1 MKRTILM
8 SLFLCL
14 CLCVGLGA
22 DVHAQEAPPADQL
35 MQDGSQAYQH
45 GDFEQ
50 AVERWTSAVAAYD
63 RSAARPEQIDAL
75 IRLSEAYQSL
85 GRYRTAAIR
94 LDQAKALAG
103 DRDDPLLSIRI
114 LWRRGSLY
122 QAAGQHAEAERSLQ
136 ESLRLAKTL
145 TQAALTAAILNDLG
159 NLAASQGKFSDALA
173 DYRESFQTAQ
183 AASVKLLAAT
193 SLVNAARVSLP
204 SKQYRESK
212 QRLDQA
218 TGILRELEPSHEQIS
233 AFITVGLTYAKLRA
247 FLVEL
252 NQDLTLASFQAL
264 HDAANAADQLDDR
277 RASSF
282 AWGYLGK
289 LYEDERRYAEALN
302 VTQQA
307 ILMGQQAAAPEALY
321 RWQWQAGRLL
331 KGLGRPKEAIDAY
344 RQAIVAVQSIRQEVS
359 AAVAEDQPDASFR
372 ETVGAVYF
380 ELADLLLR
388 GSERDA
394 DPQHQEAVLR
404 EARDTV
410 ELFKVAELQDYFQ
423 DDCVQAARSH
433 ATGLEQVSKAA
444 AVIYPIM
451 LQDRLEILVSLP
463 SGMVRKTVP
472 VGAEA
477 LTEEIRTFRDFL
489 EKRSTREY
497 LSHAKKLYGWLIQPI
512 EPLWADAGIDTLV
525 IVPDGALRT
534 IPLAALHDGTQF
546 LIKKYAVATTPGVTL
561 TDPRPLDRKGIKLLS
576 VGITEAVQDF
586 PALPHVTREVETIQ
600 RLYGGTILLNKQF
613 MMSRMEEE
621 LKTHPYSVMH
631 IASHGQFQT
640 EGKDTFLLAYDGK
653 LTMDRLAEYVGM
665 LRFREEPL
673 ALITLS
679 ACETAAG
686 DDRAAL
692 GLAGVAIKAG
702 ARSALASLWF
712 LDDQAS
718 SQLVTEFYQQ
728 LHDDS
733 VASTAMALQR
743 AQIKFLEHPEYNHPA
758 YWAAFLLLNN
768 WL

>member
-1 MKRTILM
+1 MTRTVIG

-14 CLCVGLGA
+14 SVGLGA
-22 DVHAQEAPPADQL
+22 DIHAQEVAPPVDQL

-50 AVERWTSAVAAYD
+50 AVERWTSAAAAYE

-85 GRYRTAAIR
+85 GRYQTAAIR
-94 LDQAKALAG
+94 LDQAKALAA
-103 DRDDPLLSIRI
+103 DRDDSLLSIRI
-114 LWRRGSLY
+114 LWRTGNLY
-122 QAAGQHAEAERSLQ
+122 QAGSQYAQAEQSLQ
-136 ESLRLAKTL
+136 EALRRTKTL
-145 TQAALTAAILNDLG
+145 SQPALTAAILNDLG
-159 NLAASQGKFSDALA
+159 NLAASQGKFAAALA
-173 DYRESFQTAQ
+173 FYTESFETAQ
-183 AASVKLLAAT
+183 AVPAKLLATT
-193 SLVNAARVSLP
+193 SQVNAARVLLS

-212 QRLDQA
+212 TRLDQA
-218 TGILRELEPSHEQIS
+218 AGILRGLEPSHEQAS

-252 NQDLTLASFQAL
+252 NTDLTLAAFQAL
-264 HDAANAADQLDDR
+264 HDAAKAADQLGDR

-282 AWGYLGK
+282 AWGHMGK
-289 LYEDERRYAEALN
+289 LYEDEHRYTEALG
-302 VTQQA
+302 VTRHA
-307 ILMGQQAAAPEALY
+307 ILMSRQAAAPEALY

-331 KGLGRPKEAIDAY
+331 KALGQPKEAIDAY
-344 RQAIVAVQSIRQEVS
+344 RQAIIAVQSIRPEVS
-359 AAVAEDQPDASFR
+359 AMTAEEQAGASFR

-388 GSERDA
+388 GADRDA
-394 DPQHQEAVLR
+394 DPQKREAVFR

-410 ELFKVAELQDYFQ
+410 ELFKVAELQDYFH
-423 DDCVQAARSH
+423 DECVQAARAQ
-433 ATGLEQVSKAA
+433 ATGLELVSKTA

-472 VGAEA
+472 IGAEA
-477 LTEEIRTFRDFL
+477 LTEEIRAFRTFL
-489 EKRSTREY
+489 EKRSTRQY
-497 LSHAKKLYGWLIQPI
+497 LSHAKTLYGWLIQPI
-512 EPLWADAGIDTLV
+512 EPLWADVGINTLV

-561 TDPRPLDRKGIKLLS
+561 TDPRPLDRKGIKLFS
-576 VGITEAVQDF
+576 VGITDAVQDF
-586 PALPHVTREVETIQ
+586 PALPHVARELETIHG
-600 RLYGGTILLNKQF
+600 LFGGTSLLNKQF
-613 MMSRMEEE
+613 MMSRVEEE
-621 LKTHPYSVMH
+621 LKANPYSIMH
-631 IASHGQFQT
+631 IASHGQFQSDSN
-640 EGKDTFLLAYDGK
+640 ETFLLAYDGK
-653 LTMDRLAEYVGM
+653 MTMDRLEEFVGM

-733 VASTAMALQR
+733 VASTAVALQR

>member
-1 MKRTILM
+1 MKYIILV
-8 SLFLCL
+8 SLS
-14 CLCVGLGA
+14 LCVCVGFGA
-22 DVHAQEAPPADQL
+22 DIHAQETTPVDQL
-35 MQDGSQAYQH
+35 MQDGSQAYQR

-50 AVERWTSAVAAYD
+50 AAERWASAEAAYE

-75 IRLSEAYQSL
+75 IHLSEAYQSL
-85 GRYRTAAIR
+85 GRYRLAAIR
-94 LDQAKALAG
+94 LDQAKALVAG
-103 DRDDPLLSIRI
+103 TDDSLLSIRI
-114 LWRRGSLY
+114 LWRTGSLY
-122 QAAGQHAEAERSLQ
+122 QAVGQHAEAERSLQ
-136 ESLRLAKTL
+136 ESLRRAKTL
-145 TQAALTAAILNDLG
+145 PQAALTAAILNDLG
-159 NLAASQGKFSDALA
+159 NLAASQGKFADALA
-173 DYRESFQTAQ
+173 AYTECFQTAQ

-193 SLVNAARVSLP
+193 SQVNAARVLLP
-204 SKQYRESK
+204 LKQYRESK
-212 QRLDQA
+212 TRLDQA
-218 TGILRELEPSHEQIS
+218 ADILRGLEPSHEQIS

-252 NQDLTLASFQAL
+252 NADLTLAAFQAL
-264 HDAANAADQLDDR
+264 HDAARGADQLGDR

-282 AWGYLGK
+282 AWGYMGK
-289 LYEDERRYAEALN
+289 LYEDERRYAEALG

-307 ILMGQQAAAPEALY
+307 ILMGRQAAAPEALY
-321 RWQWQAGRLL
+321 RWHWQAGRVL
-331 KGLGRPKEAIDAY
+331 KALGRPKEAIDAY
-344 RQAIVAVQSIRQEVS
+344 RQAIVAVQSIRPEVS
-359 AAVAEDQPDASFR
+359 AAVAEDQPEASFR

-433 ATGLEQVSKAA
+433 ATGLELVSKTA

-472 VGAEA
+472 VGAEE
-477 LTEEIRTFRDFL
+477 LTDEIRAFRNFL

-497 LSHAKKLYGWLIQPI
+497 LSPAKKLYGWLIRPI

-525 IVPDGALRT
+525 FVPDGALRT

-561 TDPRPLDRKGIKLLS
+561 TDSRPLDRKGIKLLS

-586 PALPHVTREVETIQ
+586 PALPHVSREIETIH
-600 RLYGGTILLNKQF
+600 RLYGGTSLLNDQF
-613 MMSRMEEE
+613 MMSRVAEE
-621 LKTHPYSVMH
+621 LKAHPYSIMH
-631 IASHGQFQT
+631 IASHGQFQS
-640 EGKDTFLLAYDGK
+640 ESKDTFLLAYDGK
-653 LTMDRLAEYVGM
+653 MTMDRLEEYVGM

-712 LDDQAS
+712 LDDEAS
-718 SQLVTEFYQQ
+718 SLLVTEFYQQ

-733 VASTAMALQR
+733 VASKAMALQR
-743 AQIKFLEHPEYNHPA
+743 AQIRFLENPEYNHPA

>member
-1 MKRTILM
+1 ML
-8 SLFLCL
+8 
-14 CLCVGLGA
+14 
-22 DVHAQEAPPADQL
+22 PAC
-35 MQDGSQAYQH
+35 
-45 GDFEQ
+45 
-50 AVERWTSAVAAYD
+50 RC
-63 RSAARPEQIDAL
+63 
-75 IRLSEAYQSL
+75 
-85 GRYRTAAIR
+85 
-94 LDQAKALAG
+94 
-103 DRDDPLLSIRI
+103 PL
-114 LWRRGSLY
+114 
-122 QAAGQHAEAERSLQ
+122 
-136 ESLRLAKTL
+136 
-145 TQAALTAAILNDLG
+145 
-159 NLAASQGKFSDALA
+159 
-173 DYRESFQTAQ
+173 
-183 AASVKLLAAT
+183 
-193 SLVNAARVSLP
+193 
-204 SKQYRESK
+204 KQYRDSK

-218 TGILRELEPSHEQIS
+218 SDILRGLEPSHEQIS
-233 AFITVGLTYAKLRA
+233 AFITVGLTYAKLRPV
-247 FLVEL
+247 LVDL
-252 NQDLTLASFQAL
+252 NKELTLASFQAL
-264 HDAANAADQLDDR
+264 HDAARVADQLGDR

-289 LYEDERRYAEALN
+289 LYEDERRYAEALD

-307 ILMGQQAAAPEALY
+307 ILMGQQASAPEALY
-321 RWQWQAGRLL
+321 RWHWQSGRVL
-331 KGLGRPKEAIDAY
+331 KALGRPKEAIDAY
-344 RQAIVAVQSIRQEVS
+344 RQAIVEVQTVRPEVS

-394 DPQHQEAVLR
+394 DPQHREAVLR

-433 ATGLEQVSKAA
+433 ATGLEQVSKTA

-463 SGMVRKTVP
+463 SGMLRKTVP

-477 LTEEIRTFRDFL
+477 LTEEIRAFRNFL

-497 LSHAKKLYGWLIQPI
+497 LSHAKKLYGWLIEPI
-512 EPLWADAGIDTLV
+512 EPMWADAGIDTLV
-525 IVPDGALRT
+525 FVPDGALRT

-586 PALPHVTREVETIQ
+586 PALPHVSRELETIHK
-600 RLYGGTILLNKQF
+600 LYGGTSLLNKQF
-613 MMSRMEEE
+613 MMSRVEEE
-621 LKTHPYSVMH
+621 LKAHPYSVMH
-631 IASHGQFQT
+631 IASHGQFQSDSN
-640 EGKDTFLLAYDGK
+640 ETFLLAYDGK
-653 LTMDRLAEYVGM
+653 MTMDRLEEYVGM

-733 VASTAMALQR
+733 VSSTAIALQR
-743 AQIKFLEHPEYNHPA
+743 AQIKFLDNPEYSHPA

>member
-1 MKRTILM
+1 MAVIGRRRFGLIKPRPSQRT
-8 SLFLCL
+8 
-14 CLCVGLGA
+14 
-22 DVHAQEAPPADQL
+22 
-35 MQDGSQAYQH
+35 
-45 GDFEQ
+45 
-50 AVERWTSAVAAYD
+50 
-63 RSAARPEQIDAL
+63 
-75 IRLSEAYQSL
+75 
-85 GRYRTAAIR
+85 
-94 LDQAKALAG
+94 
-103 DRDDPLLSIRI
+103 RDDSLLSIRI
-114 LWRRGSLY
+114 LWRTGSLY
-122 QAAGQHAEAERSLQ
+122 QAAGQHAEAEQSLQ
-136 ESLRLAKTL
+136 EALQRAKAL
-145 TQAALTAAILNDLG
+145 PQASLTAAILNDLG
-159 NLAASQGKFSDALA
+159 NLAASQGKFADALA
-173 DYRESFQTAQ
+173 SYTESFQTAQ
-183 AASVKLLAAT
+183 AVPMKLLAAT
-193 SLVNAARVSLP
+193 SQVNAARVSLP
-204 SKQYRESK
+204 LKQYREGK
-212 QRLDQA
+212 TRLDQA
-218 TGILRELEPSHEQIS
+218 ADILRGLEPSHEQIS
-233 AFITVGLTYAKLRA
+233 AFITVGLTYAKLRT

-252 NQDLTLASFQAL
+252 HKDLTLAAFQAL
-264 HDAANAADQLDDR
+264 HDAARVADQLGDR

-289 LYEDERRYAEALN
+289 LYEDERRYAEALG
-302 VTQQA
+302 VTQHA

-331 KGLGRPKEAIDAY
+331 KGLGRPEEAIVAY
-344 RQAIVAVQSIRQEVS
+344 RQAIVAVQSIRPEVS

-388 GSERDA
+388 GSERDV
-394 DPQHQEAVLR
+394 DPQHREAILR

-423 DDCVQAARSH
+423 DDCVQAARSQ
-433 ATGLEQVSKAA
+433 ATGLELVSKTA

-477 LTEEIRTFRDFL
+477 LTEEIRAFRNFL

-586 PALPHVTREVETIQ
+586 PALPHVSRELETIH
-600 RLYGGTILLNKQF
+600 RLYGGTSLLNKQF
-613 MMSRMEEE
+613 MMSRVEEE
-621 LKTHPYSVMH
+621 LKAHPYSIMH
-631 IASHGQFQT
+631 IASHGQFQS
-640 EGKDTFLLAYDGK
+640 ESKETFLLAYDGK
-653 LTMDRLAEYVGM
+653 MTMDRLEEYVGM

>member
-1 MKRTILM
+1 MTRTILV
-8 SLFLCL
+8 SLSL
-14 CLCVGLGA
+14 CLCVGFGA
-22 DVHAQEAPPADQL
+22 DIHAQEAPPVDQL
-35 MQDGSQAYQH
+35 MMDGSQAYQH

-50 AVERWTSAVAAYD
+50 AVERWTQAEAAYEK
-63 RSAARPEQIDAL
+63 SAARPEQIDAL

-85 GRYRTAAIR
+85 GRYRTAAVR
-94 LDQAKALAG
+94 LDQAKALVV
-103 DRDDPLLSIRI
+103 DSDDSLLTIRI

-136 ESLRLAKTL
+136 ESLQRAKAL
-145 TQAALTAAILNDLG
+145 PQASLTAAILNDLG
-159 NLAASQGKFSDALA
+159 NLAVSQGKFAEALA
-173 DYRESFQTAQ
+173 AYRESFQTAQ
-183 AASVKLLAAT
+183 AVPVKLLAAT
-193 SLVNAARVSLP
+193 SQVNAARVLLP
-204 SKQYRESK
+204 LKQYRESK
-212 QRLDQA
+212 ERLDQA
-218 TGILRELEPSHEQIS
+218 ADILRGLEPSHEQIS

-252 NQDLTLASFQAL
+252 NKDLTLAAFQAL
-264 HDAANAADQLDDR
+264 HDAARAADQLGDR
-277 RASSF
+277 RGSSF

-289 LYEDERRYAEALN
+289 LYEDERRYAEALD
-302 VTQQA
+302 VTQHA

-321 RWQWQAGRLL
+321 RWHWQAGRLL

-344 RQAIVAVQSIRQEVS
+344 RQAIVAVQSIRPEVS
-359 AAVAEDQPDASFR
+359 AALAEDQPDASFR

-388 GSERDA
+388 GSDRDA
-394 DPQHQEAVLR
+394 DPQHREAVLR

-433 ATGLEQVSKAA
+433 AKGLELVSKTA

-477 LTEEIRTFRDFL
+477 LTEEIRAFRNLL

-586 PALPHVTREVETIQ
+586 PALPHVSREVETIHQ
-600 RLYGGTILLNKQF
+600 LFGGTVLLNKQF

-621 LKTHPYSVMH
+621 LKAHPYSVMH
-631 IASHGQFQT
+631 IASHGQFQS

-653 LTMDRLAEYVGM
+653 LTMDRLEEYVGM

>member
-1 MKRTILM
+1 MLV
-8 SLFLCL
+8 SLSLCL
-14 CLCVGLGA
+14 LVGFGA
-22 DVHAQEAPPADQL
+22 GVEAKEAPSVDQL
-35 MQDGSQAYQH
+35 MKDGSQAYQH

-50 AVERWTSAVAAYD
+50 AVERWTEAAAVYEK
-63 RSAARPEQIDAL
+63 SAARPEQIDAL

-85 GRYRTAAIR
+85 GRYQTAAIR
-94 LDQAKALAG
+94 LDQAKTLAAG
-103 DRDDPLLSIRI
+103 TDNSLLSIRI
-114 LWRRGSLY
+114 LWRTGNLY
-122 QAAGQHAEAERSLQ
+122 QAGGQYAEAEQSLR
-136 ESLRLAKTL
+136 ESLRLARTL
-145 TQAALTAAILNDLG
+145 PQAALTAAILNDLG
-159 NLAASQGKFSDALA
+159 NLAASQGKFDDALA
-173 DYRESFQTAQ
+173 AYSECFQMAQ
-183 AASVKLLAAT
+183 AVPVKLLAAT
-193 SLVNAARVSLP
+193 SQVNAARLLLST
-204 SKQYRESK
+204 KQYRDSK

-218 TGILRELEPSHEQIS
+218 AGILRGLDPSHEQIS

-247 FLVEL
+247 FLVNL
-252 NQDLTLASFQAL
+252 NRDLTLAAFQAL
-264 HDAANAADQLDDR
+264 HDAARIADRLGDLR
-277 RASSF
+277 GSSF
-282 AWGYLGK
+282 AWGHLGK
-289 LYEDERRYAEALN
+289 LYENERRYTEALG

-307 ILMGQQAAAPEALY
+307 ILMGQQASAPEALY
-321 RWQWQAGRLL
+321 RWHWQAGRLL
-331 KGLGRPKEAIDAY
+331 KGLGRSKEAIDSY
-344 RQAIVAVQSIRQEVS
+344 RRAIVAVQSIRPEVS
-359 AAVAEDQPDASFR
+359 AMTAEEQAGASFR
-372 ETVGAVYF
+372 EAVGAVYF
-380 ELADLLLR
+380 ELADLLLQ
-388 GSERDA
+388 GTDRDA
-394 DPQHQEAVLR
+394 DPQHREAILR

-423 DDCVQAARSH
+423 DDCVQAAKSQAR
-433 ATGLEQVSKAA
+433 GLEQVSKTA

-472 VGAEA
+472 VGAET
-477 LTEEIRTFRDFL
+477 LTEEIRAFRTFL
-489 EKRSTREY
+489 EKRSTRQY
-497 LSHAKKLYGWLIQPI
+497 LAHAKTLYGWLIQPI
-512 EPLWADAGIDTLV
+512 EPLWAGAGIDTLV

-534 IPLAALHDGTQF
+534 IPLAALHDGKEF

-561 TDPRPLDRKGIKLLS
+561 TDPRPLDRKSIKLLS

-586 PALPHVTREVETIQ
+586 PALPHVSRELETIHQ
-600 RLYGGTILLNKQF
+600 LYGGTSLLNKQF
-613 MMSRMEEE
+613 MMSRVQEE
-621 LKTHPYSVMH
+621 LKAHPYSVMH
-631 IASHGQFQT
+631 IASHGQFQSDSN
-640 EGKDTFLLAYDGK
+640 ETFLLAYDGK
-653 LTMDRLAEYVGM
+653 MTMDRLEEYVGM

-718 SQLVTEFYQQ
+718 SQLVTEFYRQ

-743 AQIKFLEHPEYNHPA
+743 AQIKFLDNPEYSHPA

>member
-1 MKRTILM
+1 MTRTILVM
-8 SLFLCL
+8 LSLCL
-14 CLCVGLGA
+14 LVGFGA
-22 DVHAQEAPPADQL
+22 GVEAKAAPSVDQL
-35 MQDGSQAYQH
+35 MKDGSQAYQH

-50 AVERWTSAVAAYD
+50 AVERWTSAAAAYEQ
-63 RSAARPEQIDAL
+63 SAARPEQIDAL

-85 GRYRTAAIR
+85 GRYQTAAIR
-94 LDQAKALAG
+94 LDQAKALAAG
-103 DRDDPLLSIRI
+103 IENSLLSIRI
-114 LWRRGSLY
+114 LWRTGNLY
-122 QAAGQHAEAERSLQ
+122 QAGGQYAEAEQSLR
-136 ESLRLAKTL
+136 ESLRLARTL
-145 TQAALTAAILNDLG
+145 PQAALTAAILNDLG
-159 NLAASQGKFSDALA
+159 NLAASQGKFDDALA
-173 DYRESFQTAQ
+173 AYTESFQTAQ
-183 AASVKLLAAT
+183 AVPVKLLAAA
-193 SLVNAARVSLP
+193 SQVNAARVLLSA
-204 SKQYRESK
+204 KQYRDSK

-218 TGILRELEPSHEQIS
+218 AGILRGLEPSHEQIS

-252 NQDLTLASFQAL
+252 NRDLTLAAFQAL
-264 HDAANAADQLDDR
+264 HDAARTADRLGDLR
-277 RASSF
+277 GSSF
-282 AWGYLGK
+282 AWGHLGK
-289 LYEDERRYAEALN
+289 LYENERRYTEALG

-307 ILMGQQAAAPEALY
+307 ILMGQQASAPEALY
-321 RWQWQAGRLL
+321 RWHWQAGRLL
-331 KGLGRPKEAIDAY
+331 KGLGRSKEAIDSY
-344 RQAIVAVQSIRQEVS
+344 RRAIVAVQSIRPEVS
-359 AAVAEDQPDASFR
+359 AMTAEEQAGASFR
-372 ETVGAVYF
+372 EAVGAVYF
-380 ELADLLLR
+380 ELADLLLQ
-388 GSERDA
+388 GTDRDA
-394 DPQHQEAVLR
+394 DPQHREAILR

-423 DDCVQAARSH
+423 DDCVQAAKSQAR
-433 ATGLEQVSKAA
+433 GLEQVSKTA

-472 VGAEA
+472 VGAET
-477 LTEEIRTFRDFL
+477 LTEEIRAFRTFL
-489 EKRSTREY
+489 EKRSTRQY
-497 LSHAKKLYGWLIQPI
+497 LAHAKTLYGWLIQPI
-512 EPLWADAGIDTLV
+512 EPLWAGVGIDTLV

-534 IPLAALHDGTQF
+534 IPLAALHDGKEF

-561 TDPRPLDRKGIKLLS
+561 TDPRPLDRKSIKLLS

-586 PALPHVTREVETIQ
+586 PALPHVSRELETIHQ
-600 RLYGGTILLNKQF
+600 LYGGTSLLNKQF
-613 MMSRMEEE
+613 MMSRVQEE
-621 LKTHPYSVMH
+621 LKAHPYSVMH
-631 IASHGQFQT
+631 IASHGQFQSDSN
-640 EGKDTFLLAYDGK
+640 ETFLLAYDGK
-653 LTMDRLAEYVGM
+653 MTMDRLEEYVGM

-718 SQLVTEFYQQ
+718 SQLVTEFYRQ

-733 VASTAMALQR
+733 VASTAIALQR
-743 AQIKFLEHPEYNHPA
+743 AQIKFLESSDYNHPA

>member
-1 MKRTILM
+1 
-8 SLFLCL
+8 
-14 CLCVGLGA
+14 VGFGA
-22 DVHAQEAPPADQL
+22 DIHAQETPPVDLL
-35 MQDGSQAYQH
+35 MMDGSQAYQH

-50 AVERWTSAVAAYD
+50 AVERWTSAEAAYEK
-63 RSAARPEQIDAL
+63 SAARPEQIDAL

-85 GRYRTAAIR
+85 GRYRTAAVR
-94 LDQAKALAG
+94 LDQAKVLAA
-103 DRDDPLLSIRI
+103 DRDDALLTIRI
-114 LWRRGSLY
+114 LWRTGSLY
-122 QAAGQHAEAERSLQ
+122 QAGGQHAEAERSLQ

-145 TQAALTAAILNDLG
+145 PQDALTAAILNDLG
-159 NLAASQGKFSDALA
+159 NLAASQGKYADALA
-173 DYRESFQTAQ
+173 AYTESFQTAQ
-183 AASVKLLAAT
+183 AASMKLLAAT
-193 SLVNAARVSLP
+193 SQVNAARVSVPL
-204 SKQYRESK
+204 KQYRESK

-218 TGILRELEPSHEQIS
+218 TGILRGLDPSHEQIS
-233 AFITVGLTYAKLRA
+233 AFITAGLTYAKLRA

-252 NQDLTLASFQAL
+252 NTDITLASFQAL
-264 HDAANAADQLDDR
+264 HDAARAADQLGDR

-289 LYEDERRYAEALN
+289 LYEDEHRYAEALDE
-302 VTQQA
+302 TQHA

-321 RWQWQAGRLL
+321 RWHWQAGRVL
-331 KGLGRPKEAIDAY
+331 KALGRPKEAIDAY
-344 RQAIVAVQSIRQEVS
+344 RQAIVAVQSIRPEVS
-359 AAVAEDQPDASFR
+359 AAIAEDQPDASFR

-380 ELADLLLR
+380 ELADLLLQ
-388 GSERDA
+388 GSEGDA

-433 ATGLEQVSKAA
+433 ATGLELVSKTA

-472 VGAEA
+472 VGAEE
-477 LTEEIRTFRDFL
+477 LTDEIRAFRDFL

-561 TDPRPLDRKGIKLLS
+561 TDPRPLDRKGIKILS

-586 PALPHVTREVETIQ
+586 PALPHVSREVETIH
-600 RLYGGTILLNKQF
+600 RLFGGTVLLNKQF
-613 MMSRMEEE
+613 MMSQMEKE
-621 LKTHPYSVMH
+621 LKAHPYSVMH
-631 IASHGQFQT
+631 IASHGQFQS

-653 LTMDRLAEYVGM
+653 LTMDRLSEYVGM

>member
-1 MKRTILM
+1 LK
-8 SLFLCL
+8 
-14 CLCVGLGA
+14 
-22 DVHAQEAPPADQL
+22 Q
-35 MQDGSQAYQH
+35 
-45 GDFEQ
+45 
-50 AVERWTSAVAAYD
+50 
-63 RSAARPEQIDAL
+63 
-75 IRLSEAYQSL
+75 
-85 GRYRTAAIR
+85 YREGKTR
-94 LDQAKALAG
+94 LDQA
-103 DRDDPLLSIRI
+103 
-114 LWRRGSLY
+114 
-122 QAAGQHAEAERSLQ
+122 
-136 ESLRLAKTL
+136 
-145 TQAALTAAILNDLG
+145 
-159 NLAASQGKFSDALA
+159 A
-173 DYRESFQTAQ
+173 D
-183 AASVKLLAAT
+183 
-193 SLVNAARVSLP
+193 
-204 SKQYRESK
+204 
-212 QRLDQA
+212 
-218 TGILRELEPSHEQIS
+218 ILRGLEPSHEQIS

-252 NQDLTLASFQAL
+252 NTDLTLAAFQAL
-264 HDAANAADQLDDR
+264 HDAATAADQLGDQ

-282 AWGYLGK
+282 AWGYMGK
-289 LYEDERRYAEALN
+289 LYEDEHRYAEALD
-302 VTQQA
+302 VTQNA
-307 ILMGQQAAAPEALY
+307 ILMGRQAAAPEALY
-321 RWQWQAGRLL
+321 RWHWQAGRVL
-331 KGLGRPKEAIDAY
+331 KALGRPKEAIDAY
-344 RQAIVAVQSIRQEVS
+344 RQAIVAVQSIRAEVS
-359 AAVAEDQPDASFR
+359 AAVSEDQPDASFR

-394 DPQHQEAVLR
+394 NPQHQEAVLR

-433 ATGLEQVSKAA
+433 ATGLELVSKTA

-472 VGAEA
+472 VGADE
-477 LTEEIRTFRDFL
+477 LTDEIRAFRNFL

-497 LSHAKKLYGWLIQPI
+497 LSHGKKLYGWLIQPI
-512 EPLWADAGIDTLV
+512 EPLWTDAGIDTLV
-525 IVPDGALRT
+525 FVPDGALRT

-586 PALPHVTREVETIQ
+586 PPLPHVSLEVETIHK
-600 RLYGGTILLNKQF
+600 LFGGTVLMNENFL
-613 MMSRMEEE
+613 MSGVEQE
-621 LKTHPYSVMH
+621 LKTQPYSVLH
-631 IASHGQFQT
+631 IASHGQFQS
-640 EGKDTFLLAYDGK
+640 ESKDTFLLAYDGK
-653 LTMDRLAEYVGM
+653 MTMDKLEGYVGL
-665 LRFREEPL
+665 LRFRENPL

-718 SQLVTEFYQQ
+718 SQLVTEFYRQ

-743 AQIKFLEHPEYNHPA
+743 AQIKFLENPEYSHPA

>member
-1 MKRTILM
+1 MKGHIILGL
-8 SLFLCL
+8 SVLLSVAYVA
-14 CLCVGLGA
+14 VG
-22 DVHAQEAPPADQL
+22 HAAEAPPVDQL
-35 MQDGSQAYQH
+35 MQDGSDAYQH

-50 AVERWTSAVAAYD
+50 AVERWTKAEAAYEK
-63 RSAARPEQIDAL
+63 SAARPEQIDAL

-85 GRYRTAAIR
+85 GSYRTAAIR
-94 LDQAKALAG
+94 LDRAKALAANSN
-103 DRDDPLLSIRI
+103 DSLLPIRI

-122 QAAGQHAEAERSLQ
+122 QAAGQQAEAERSLQ

-145 TQAALTAAILNDLG
+145 GQAALTASILNDLG
-159 NLAASQGKFSDALA
+159 NLAASQGKFADALA
-173 DYRESFQTAQ
+173 SYNESFQTAQ
-183 AASVKLLAAT
+183 AASMKPLAAA
-193 SLVNAARVSLP
+193 SLVNTARVLLS

-212 QRLDQA
+212 MRLDQA
-218 TGILRELEPSHEQIS
+218 SGILRELEPSHEQIS
-233 AFITVGLTYAKLRA
+233 SFITVGLTYAKLRSS
-247 FLVEL
+247 LVEL
-252 NQDLTLASFQAL
+252 SKDLTLAAFQAL
-264 HDAANAADQLDDR
+264 HDAARAADQLGDR
-277 RASSF
+277 RGSSF

-289 LYEDERRYAEALN
+289 LYEDERRYGEALD

-307 ILMGQQAAAPEALY
+307 ILMGRQAAAPEALY
-321 RWQWQAGRLL
+321 RWHWQAGRLL
-331 KGLGRPKEAIDAY
+331 KGLGKPKEAIDSY
-344 RQAIVAVQSIRQEVS
+344 RKAIVAVQSIRSEVS
-359 AAVAEDQPDASFR
+359 AAAAEDQPGASFR

-433 ATGLEQVSKAA
+433 ATGLEQVSKTA

-472 VGAEA
+472 VGAEE
-477 LTEEIRTFRDFL
+477 LTEEIRAFRNFL

-497 LSHAKKLYGWLIQPI
+497 LSHAKKLHGWLIQPI
-512 EPLWADAGIDTLV
+512 EPLWAGAGIDTLV

-561 TDPRPLDRKGIKLLS
+561 TDPRPLDRKGIKILS

-586 PALPHVTREVETIQ
+586 PALPHVSRELETIH
-600 RLYGGTILLNKQF
+600 RLYGGTTLLNKQF
-613 MMSRMEEE
+613 MMPRVEEE
-621 LKTHPYSVMH
+621 LKAHPFSVMH
-631 IASHGQFQT
+631 IASHGQFQSDSN
-640 EGKDTFLLAYDGK
+640 ETFLLAYDGK
-653 LTMDRLAEYVGM
+653 MTMDRLAEYVGM

-743 AQIKFLEHPEYNHPA
+743 AQLKFLEHPEYNHPA

>member
-1 MKRTILM
+1 MKRTILVM
-8 SLFLCL
+8 LSL

-22 DVHAQEAPPADQL
+22 DIYAQEAPSVDQL
-35 MQDGSQAYQH
+35 MQKGSHAYQH

-50 AVERWTSAVAAYD
+50 AVDCWTQAVAAYD

-85 GRYRTAAIR
+85 GRYRTAANR
-94 LDQAKALAG
+94 LDQAKVLAA
-103 DRDDPLLSIRI
+103 DRDDSLLSIRI
-114 LWRRGSLY
+114 LWRTGSLY

-136 ESLRLAKTL
+136 EALKRAKTL
-145 TQAALTAAILNDLG
+145 PQASLTAAILNDLG
-159 NLAASQGKFSDALA
+159 NLAAAQGKFADALA
-173 DYRESFQTAQ
+173 AYSESFETAQ

-204 SKQYRESK
+204 LRQYRESK

-218 TGILRELEPSHEQIS
+218 ADILRGLEPSHEQIS
-233 AFITVGLTYAKLRA
+233 AYITVGLTYAKLRVS
-247 FLVEL
+247 LVEL
-252 NQDLTLASFQAL
+252 NKDLTLAAFQAL
-264 HDAANAADQLDDR
+264 HDAARAADQLGDR

-289 LYEDERRYAEALN
+289 LYEDERRYAEALD
-302 VTQQA
+302 VTQHA
-307 ILMGQQAAAPEALY
+307 ILMSQQAGAPEALY
-321 RWQWQAGRLL
+321 RWHWQAGRLL

-344 RQAIVAVQSIRQEVS
+344 RQAIVAVQSIRPEVS
-359 AAVAEDQPDASFR
+359 AAIAEDQPDVSFR

-394 DPQHQEAVLR
+394 DPEHQEAVLR

-423 DDCVQAARSH
+423 DDCVRAARSH
-433 ATGLEQVSKAA
+433 ATGLELVSKTA

-477 LTEEIRTFRDFL
+477 LTEEIRAFRNFL

-586 PALPHVTREVETIQ
+586 PALPHVSLEVETIQ
-600 RLYGGTILLNKQF
+600 RLYGGTVLLNKQF
-613 MMSRMEEE
+613 MMSRVEEE
-621 LKTHPYSVMH
+621 LKAHPYSVMH
-631 IASHGQFQT
+631 IASHGQFQSDSN
-640 EGKDTFLLAYDGK
+640 ETFLLAYDGK
-653 LTMDRLAEYVGM
+653 MTMDRLEEYVGM

>member
-1 MKRTILM
+1 MKRAILVGL
-8 SLFLCL
+8 SL
-14 CLCVGLGA
+14 CLCVEVGA
-22 DVHAQEAPPADQL
+22 DLHAQEVAPVNQL
-35 MQDGSQAYQH
+35 MKDGSDAYQR

-50 AVERWTSAVAAYD
+50 AVEHWTQAVSVYE
-63 RSAARPEQIDAL
+63 RSAARLEQIDAL

-94 LDQAKALAG
+94 LDEARGLAA
-103 DRDDPLLSIRI
+103 DTDDSLLLIRI
-114 LWRRGSLY
+114 HWRMGSLY
-122 QAAGQHAEAERSLQ
+122 QAVGQPAEAERSLQ
-136 ESLRLAKTL
+136 EALSRAKSLTL
-145 TQAALTAAILNDLG
+145 VALTAAILNDLG
-159 NLAASQGKFSDALA
+159 NLAASQGKLADALA
-173 DYRESFQTAQ
+173 AYTESFQTAQ
-183 AASVKLLAAT
+183 AAPVTLLAAT
-193 SLVNAARVSLP
+193 SLVNAARVLFL

-212 QRLDQA
+212 TRLDHA
-218 TGILRELEPSHEQIS
+218 GDMLLGLEPSHEQIS

-252 NQDLTLASFQAL
+252 NPELTLAAFQAL
-264 HDAANAADQLDDR
+264 HNAARTADQLGDR

-289 LYEDERRYAEALN
+289 LYEDERRYAEALE
-302 VTQQA
+302 VTHHA
-307 ILMGQQAAAPEALY
+307 ILMSQQASAPEALY
-321 RWQWQAGRLL
+321 RWHWQAGRLL
-331 KGLGRPKEAIDAY
+331 KGLGRVGEAIDAY
-344 RQAIVAVQSIRQEVS
+344 QQAINAVQSIRPEVS
-359 AAVAEDQPDASFR
+359 AALAEEQPGASFR

-388 GSERDA
+388 NA
-394 DPQHQEAVLR
+394 DQEADSGRQEAFLR

-423 DDCVQAARSH
+423 DDCVQAARSRV
-433 ATGLEQVSKAA
+433 TGLEVVSQSAA
-444 AVIYPIM
+444 IIYPIM
-451 LQDRLEILVSLP
+451 LSDRLEILVSLP

-477 LTEEIRTFRDFL
+477 LTEEIRKFRHFL

-497 LSHAKKLYGWLIQPI
+497 LAHAKKLYGWLIQPI
-512 EPLWADAGIDTLV
+512 EPLWAEVGIDTLV

-534 IPLAALHDGTQF
+534 IPLAALHDGAQF
-546 LIKKYAVATTPGVTL
+546 LIKKYAVATTPGITL
-561 TDPRPLDRKGIKLLS
+561 TDARPLDRKGIKIFA
-576 VGITEAVQDF
+576 VGITEPVEDF
-586 PALPHVTREVETIQ
+586 PALPHVSRELETIH
-600 RLYGGTILLNKQF
+600 RLYGGTMLLNKEF
-613 MMSRMEEE
+613 VMSRVGEE
-621 LKTHPYSVMH
+621 LKAHPYSVMH
-631 IASHGQFQT
+631 IASHGQFQG
-640 EGKDTFLLAYDGK
+640 ERKDTFLLAYDGK
-653 LTMDRLAEYVGM
+653 MTMDRLEEYVGL
-665 LRFREEPL
+665 LRFREDPL
-673 ALITLS
+673 ALITMS

-718 SQLVTEFYQQ
+718 SELVTEFYQQ

-743 AQIKFLEHPEYNHPA
+743 AQIRFLEHPEYNHPA

>member
-1 MKRTILM
+1 M

-14 CLCVGLGA
+14 SVGLGA
-22 DVHAQEAPPADQL
+22 DIYAQEALPVDQL
-35 MQDGSQAYQH
+35 MQDGNQAYQH
-45 GDFEQ
+45 GDFEL
-50 AVERWTSAVAAYD
+50 AVQRWTQAAAAYE
-63 RSAARPEQIDAL
+63 RSAARAEQIDTL

-94 LDQAKALAG
+94 LDQAKALVAE
-103 DRDDPLLSIRI
+103 RDDPLLSIRI
-114 LWRRGSLY
+114 LWRTGNLY
-122 QAAGQHAEAERSLQ
+122 QASGQYAEAERSLQ
-136 ESLRLAKTL
+136 EALRRAKAL
-145 TQAALTAAILNDLG
+145 PQAALTAAILNDLG
-159 NLAASQGKFSDALA
+159 NVAASQGKFADALA
-173 DYRESFQTAQ
+173 TYAESFQMAQ
-183 AASVKLLAAT
+183 AAPVKLLAAT
-193 SLVNAARVSLP
+193 SQVNAARMSLP
-204 SKQYRESK
+204 LKQYREGK
-212 QRLDQA
+212 TRLDEA
-218 TGILRELEPSHEQIS
+218 ADILRGLEPSHEQIS

-247 FLVEL
+247 FLIEL
-252 NQDLTLASFQAL
+252 NKDLTLAAFQAL
-264 HDAANAADQLDDR
+264 HDAARAADQLGDLR
-277 RASSF
+277 GSSF

-289 LYEDERRYAEALN
+289 LYEEERRYTEALG
-302 VTQQA
+302 VTQHA
-307 ILMGQQAAAPEALY
+307 ILMSQQAAAPEALY

-331 KGLGRPKEAIDAY
+331 KALGRPKEAIGAY
-344 RQAIVAVQSIRQEVS
+344 RQAIVAVQSIRPEVS

-388 GSERDA
+388 DSERDVN
-394 DPQHQEAVLR
+394 PQHREAILR
-404 EARDTV
+404 EARDIV

-423 DDCVQAARSH
+423 DDCVQAARSQ
-433 ATGLEQVSKAA
+433 ATGLELVSKTA

-477 LTEEIRTFRDFL
+477 LTEEIRAFRNLL

-497 LSHAKKLYGWLIQPI
+497 LSHGKKLYGWLIQPI
-512 EPLWADAGIDTLV
+512 EPLWADARIDTLV
-525 IVPDGALRT
+525 FVPDGALRT

-586 PALPHVTREVETIQ
+586 PALPHVSREIETIH
-600 RLYGGTILLNKQF
+600 RLYGGTSLLNKQF
-613 MMSRMEEE
+613 MMSRVEEE
-621 LKTHPYSVMH
+621 LKAHPYSIMH
-631 IASHGQFQT
+631 IASHGQFQS
-640 EGKDTFLLAYDGK
+640 ESKDTFLLAYDGK
-653 LTMDRLAEYVGM
+653 MTMDRLEEYVGM

-712 LDDQAS
+712 LDDEAS
-718 SQLVTEFYQQ
+718 SLLVTEFYQQ

-733 VASTAMALQR
+733 AASKATALQR
-743 AQIKFLEHPEYNHPA
+743 AQIRFLENPDYNHPA

>member
-1 MKRTILM
+1 MKYIILV
-8 SLFLCL
+8 SLSL

-22 DVHAQEAPPADQL
+22 DIQAQEVPPADQL
-35 MQDGSQAYQH
+35 MQGGSQAYQR

-50 AVERWTSAVAAYD
+50 AVERWAQAAELYE

-75 IRLSEAYQSL
+75 IHLSEAYQSL

-94 LDQAKALAG
+94 LDQAKALTA
-103 DRDDPLLSIRI
+103 DTDDSVLRIRI
-114 LWRRGSLY
+114 LWRTGSLY
-122 QAAGQHAEAERSLQ
+122 QAAGQHAEAEGSLQ
-136 ESLRLAKTL
+136 EALKRAKTL
-145 TQAALTAAILNDLG
+145 PQAALTAAILNDLG
-159 NLAASQGKFSDALA
+159 NLFASQGRFADALA
-173 DYRESFQTAQ
+173 AYAESSETAQ
-183 AASVKLLAAT
+183 SSSLKLLAAT
-193 SLVNAARVSLP
+193 SQVNAARVLLP
-204 SKQYRESK
+204 LKQYHESK
-212 QRLDQA
+212 TRLDQA
-218 TGILRELEPSHEQIS
+218 ADILHGLEPSHEQIN

-247 FLVEL
+247 LLVEL
-252 NQDLTLASFQAL
+252 KADLTLASFQAL
-264 HDAANAADQLDDR
+264 QDAARIADQLGDW

-282 AWGYLGK
+282 AWGYMGK
-289 LYEDERRYAEALN
+289 LYEDERRYADALG
-302 VTQQA
+302 VTQNA
-307 ILMGQQAAAPEALY
+307 ILMGRQAAAPEALY
-321 RWQWQAGRLL
+321 RWHWQAGRVL
-331 KGLGRPKEAIDAY
+331 KALERPKEAIDAY
-344 RQAIVAVQSIRQEVS
+344 RQSIVVVQSIRPEVS
-359 AAVAEDQPDASFR
+359 AVVAEDQPDASFR
-372 ETVGAVYF
+372 ATVGAVYF

-394 DPQHQEAVLR
+394 DPQHQETVLR

-433 ATGLEQVSKAA
+433 ATGLERVSKTA

-463 SGMVRKTVP
+463 SGMVRKTIP
-472 VGAEA
+472 VGAEE
-477 LTEEIRTFRDFL
+477 LTVEIRAFRNFL
-489 EKRSTREY
+489 EKRTTREY

-512 EPLWADAGIDTLV
+512 EPLWAGVGIDTLV
-525 IVPDGALRT
+525 FVPDGALRT

-546 LIKKYAVATTPGVTL
+546 LIEKYAVATTPGVTL
-561 TDPRPLDRKGIKLLS
+561 TDPRPLDRKSIKLLS

-586 PALPHVTREVETIQ
+586 PALPHVSREVETIQ

-613 MMSRMEEE
+613 MMSRVEEE
-621 LKTHPYSVMH
+621 LRAHPYSVMH
-631 IASHGQFQT
+631 IASHGQFQS

-653 LTMDRLAEYVGM
+653 MTMDRLSEYVGM

-733 VASTAMALQR
+733 VVSTAMALQR

>member
-1 MKRTILM
+1 MTRTVLV
-8 SLFLCL
+8 SLFFYLSM
-14 CLCVGLGA
+14 GFGA
-22 DVHAQEAPPADQL
+22 DIHAQESLQVDQL

-50 AVERWTSAVAAYD
+50 AVERWTSAAAAYE
-63 RSAARPEQIDAL
+63 RSAARVEQIDVL

-85 GRYRTAAIR
+85 GRYQTAAVR
-94 LDQAKALAG
+94 LDQAKALVA
-103 DRDDPLLSIRI
+103 DRDDSLLSIRI
-114 LWRRGSLY
+114 LWRTGNLY
-122 QAAGQHAEAERSLQ
+122 QAGGQYAEAEKSLQ
-136 ESLRLAKTL
+136 EALRRSKTL
-145 TQAALTAAILNDLG
+145 PQAALTAAILNDLG
-159 NLAASQGKFSDALA
+159 NVAASQGKSAAALA
-173 DYRESFQTAQ
+173 FYTESFQTAQ
-183 AASVKLLAAT
+183 AVPAKLLAAT
-193 SLVNAARVSLP
+193 SQVNAARVLLS

-212 QRLDQA
+212 TRLDQA
-218 TGILRELEPSHEQIS
+218 AGILRGLEPSHEQIN

-252 NQDLTLASFQAL
+252 KTELTLAAFQAL
-264 HDAANAADQLDDR
+264 HDAARTADQLGDHR
-277 RASSF
+277 GSSF

-289 LYEDERRYAEALN
+289 LYEEEHRYTEALG
-302 VTQQA
+302 VTQHA

-321 RWQWQAGRLL
+321 RWHWQAGRLL
-331 KGLGRPKEAIDAY
+331 KALGRPKDAIGAY
-344 RQAIVAVQSIRQEVS
+344 RQAIVAVQSIRPEVS
-359 AAVAEDQPDASFR
+359 AMTAEEQAGASFR

-388 GSERDA
+388 DADRDA
-394 DPQHQEAVLR
+394 DPQKREAVLR
-404 EARDTV
+404 EARDTI
-410 ELFKVAELQDYFQ
+410 ELFKVAELQDYFH
-423 DDCVQAARSH
+423 DDCVQAARAH
-433 ATGLEQVSKAA
+433 ATGLELVSKTA

-463 SGMVRKTVP
+463 SGMVRRTVS

-477 LTEEIRTFRDFL
+477 LTEEIRAFRTFL
-489 EKRSTREY
+489 EKRSTRQY
-497 LSHAKKLYGWLIQPI
+497 LSHAKTLYGWLIQPI

-534 IPLAALHDGTQF
+534 IPLAALHDGKEF

-576 VGITEAVQDF
+576 VGITDAVQDF
-586 PALPHVTREVETIQ
+586 PALPHVARELETIHG
-600 RLYGGTILLNKQF
+600 LFGGTSLLNKQF
-613 MMSRMEEE
+613 MMSRVEEE
-621 LKTHPYSVMH
+621 LKAHPYSIMH
-631 IASHGQFQT
+631 IASHGQFQSDSN
-640 EGKDTFLLAYDGK
+640 ETFLLAYDGK
-653 LTMDRLAEYVGM
+653 MTMDRLEEFVGI

-728 LHDDS
+728 LHEDS

-743 AQIKFLEHPEYNHPA
+743 AQIKFLENPEYNHPA

>member
-1 MKRTILM
+1 MTRTILM
-8 SLFLCL
+8 SLSLCL
-14 CLCVGLGA
+14 WVGLGA
-22 DVHAQEAPPADQL
+22 DIYAQEAPPADQL
-35 MQDGSQAYQH
+35 MKDGSQAYQH

-50 AVERWTSAVAAYD
+50 AVERWTSAEAAFEK
-63 RSAARPEQIDAL
+63 SAARPEQIDAL
-75 IRLSEAYQSL
+75 IRLSEAYQAL

-94 LDQAKALAG
+94 LDQAKTLAA
-103 DRDDPLLSIRI
+103 DRDDSLLSIRI
-114 LWRRGSLY
+114 LWRTGSLY

-136 ESLRLAKTL
+136 EALKRAKTL
-145 TQAALTAAILNDLG
+145 PQAALTAAILNDLG
-159 NLAASQGKFSDALA
+159 NLAASQGKFDDALA
-173 DYRESFQTAQ
+173 SYNESFQTAQ

-204 SKQYRESK
+204 LKQYRESK

-218 TGILRELEPSHEQIS
+218 TGILRGLEPSHEQIS
-233 AFITVGLTYAKLRA
+233 AFITAGLTYAKLRA

-252 NQDLTLASFQAL
+252 NTDLTLASFQAL
-264 HDAANAADQLDDR
+264 HDAARAADQLGDR

-302 VTQQA
+302 VTQHA

-321 RWQWQAGRLL
+321 RWHWQAGRVL
-331 KGLGRPKEAIDAY
+331 KALGRPKEAIDSY
-344 RQAIVAVQSIRQEVS
+344 RQAIVAVQSIRPEVS
-359 AAVAEDQPDASFR
+359 AAIAEDQPDASFR

-433 ATGLEQVSKAA
+433 ATGLELVSKTA

-472 VGAEA
+472 VGAEE
-477 LTEEIRTFRDFL
+477 LTDEIRAFRDFL

-586 PALPHVTREVETIQ
+586 PALPHVSREVETIHQ
-600 RLYGGTILLNKQF
+600 LFGGTVLLNKQF
-613 MMSRMEEE
+613 MMSQMEKE
-621 LKTHPYSVMH
+621 LKAHPYSVMH
-631 IASHGQFQT
+631 IASHGQFQS

-653 LTMDRLAEYVGM
+653 LTMDRLEEYVGM

>member
-1 MKRTILM
+1 
-8 SLFLCL
+8 
-14 CLCVGLGA
+14 VGLGA
-22 DVHAQEAPPADQL
+22 DIYAQEAIPVDQL
-35 MQDGSQAYQH
+35 MQDGSQAYHH
-45 GDFEQ
+45 GDFEL
-50 AVERWTSAVAAYD
+50 AVERWTQAEATYE
-63 RSAARPEQIDAL
+63 RSAARAEQIDAL

-85 GRYRTAAIR
+85 GRYRTATIR
-94 LDQAKALAG
+94 LDQAKVFAAE
-103 DRDDPLLSIRI
+103 RDDSLLSIRI
-114 LWRRGSLY
+114 LWRSGSLY

-136 ESLRLAKTL
+136 EALRRAKGL
-145 TQAALTAAILNDLG
+145 PQASLTAAILNDLG
-159 NLAASQGKFSDALA
+159 YLAASQGKFAAALA
-173 DYRESFQTAQ
+173 SYNECFQMAQ
-183 AASVKLLAAT
+183 AVPVKLLAAT
-193 SLVNAARVSLP
+193 SQVNAARVSLP
-204 SKQYRESK
+204 MKQYREGK
-212 QRLDQA
+212 TRLDQA
-218 TGILRELEPSHEQIS
+218 TDILRGLEPSHEQIS
-233 AFITVGLTYAKLRA
+233 AFITVGLTYAKLRT
-247 FLVEL
+247 FLVDL
-252 NQDLTLASFQAL
+252 NKDLTLAAFQTL
-264 HDAANAADQLDDR
+264 HEAARIADQLGDR

-289 LYEDERRYAEALN
+289 LYEDERRYAEALG
-302 VTQQA
+302 VTQHA
-307 ILMGQQAAAPEALY
+307 ILMSQQAAAPEALY

-331 KGLGRPKEAIDAY
+331 KALGKPKEAIGAY
-344 RQAIVAVQSIRQEVS
+344 RQAIVAVQSIRPEVS
-359 AAVAEDQPDASFR
+359 AVAAEEQAGVSFR

-388 GSERDA
+388 DSEQDI
-394 DPQHQEAVLR
+394 DPPHREAILR

-410 ELFKVAELQDYFQ
+410 ELFKVAELQDYFH
-423 DDCVQAARSH
+423 DDCVQAAHSQ
-433 ATGLEQVSKAA
+433 ATGLERISKTAV
-444 AVIYPIM
+444 VIYPIM
-451 LQDRLEILVSLP
+451 LQDRLEILVNLP

-472 VGAEA
+472 VDAET
-477 LTEEIRTFRDFL
+477 LTEEIRAFRNLL
-489 EKRSTREY
+489 EKRSTRQY

-512 EPLWADAGIDTLV
+512 EPLWADSGIDTLV

-534 IPLAALHDGTQF
+534 IPLAALHDGRQF

-586 PALPHVTREVETIQ
+586 PALPHVSRELETIQ
-600 RLYGGTILLNKQF
+600 GLYGGTVLLNKQF
-613 MMSRMEEE
+613 MMSRVEEE
-621 LKTHPYSVMH
+621 LKGHPYSIMH
-631 IASHGQFQT
+631 IASHGQFQSDSN
-640 EGKDTFLLAYDGK
+640 ETFLLAYDGK
-653 LTMDRLAEYVGM
+653 MTMDRLEEFVGM

>member
-1 MKRTILM
+1 MTRTILA
-8 SLFLCL
+8 SLSL

-22 DVHAQEAPPADQL
+22 DIYAQEAPPADQL
-35 MQDGSQAYQH
+35 MKEGSQAYQH

-50 AVERWTSAVAAYD
+50 AVERWTSAAAAYE

-94 LDQAKALAG
+94 LDQAKALAAG
-103 DRDDPLLSIRI
+103 RDDPLLSIQI
-114 LWRRGSLY
+114 LWRSGSLY
-122 QAAGQHAEAERSLQ
+122 QAGGQHAEAERSLQ
-136 ESLRLAKTL
+136 EALKRAKTL
-145 TQAALTAAILNDLG
+145 PQAALTAAILNDLG
-159 NLAASQGKFSDALA
+159 NLAASQGKFADALA
-173 DYRESFQTAQ
+173 AYNESFQTAQ
-183 AASVKLLAAT
+183 AAQVKLLAAT

-204 SKQYRESK
+204 LKQYRESK
-212 QRLDQA
+212 QRLDEA
-218 TGILRELEPSHEQIS
+218 AGLLRGLEPSHEQIS

-252 NQDLTLASFQAL
+252 NRDLTLASFQAL
-264 HDAANAADQLDDR
+264 HDAARAADQLDDR

-289 LYEDERRYAEALN
+289 LYEDERRYAEALD

-344 RQAIVAVQSIRQEVS
+344 RQAIVAVQSIRPEVS
-359 AAVAEDQPDASFR
+359 AALAEDQPDASFR

-433 ATGLEQVSKAA
+433 ATGLEQVSKTA

-477 LTEEIRTFRDFL
+477 LTEEIRAFRDFL

-586 PALPHVTREVETIQ
+586 PALPHVSRELETIQ
-600 RLYGGTILLNKQF
+600 RLYGGTSLLNKQF
-613 MMSRMEEE
+613 MMSRLEEE
-621 LKTHPYSVMH
+621 LKAHPYSVMH
-631 IASHGQFQT
+631 IASHGQFQSDSN
-640 EGKDTFLLAYDGK
+640 ETFLLAYDGK

>member
-1 MKRTILM
+1 MAISSRRSSAGHKRRR
-8 SLFLCL
+8 
-14 CLCVGLGA
+14 
-22 DVHAQEAPPADQL
+22 P
-35 MQDGSQAYQH
+35 
-45 GDFEQ
+45 
-50 AVERWTSAVAAYD
+50 TSSPRRA
-63 RSAARPEQIDAL
+63 PEQIDAL

-85 GRYRTAAIR
+85 GRYQTAAIR
-94 LDQAKALAG
+94 LDQAKALAAG
-103 DRDDPLLSIRI
+103 TDNALLSIRI
-114 LWRRGSLY
+114 LWRTGNLY
-122 QAAGQHAEAERSLQ
+122 QAGGQYAEAEQSLQ
-136 ESLRLAKTL
+136 ESLRRAKTL
-145 TQAALTAAILNDLG
+145 SQAALTAAILNDLG
-159 NLAASQGKFSDALA
+159 NVAAAQGKFAAALA
-173 DYRESFQTAQ
+173 SYTESFQTAQ
-183 AASVKLLAAT
+183 AVPAKLLAAT
-193 SLVNAARVSLP
+193 SQVNAARVLLS

-212 QRLDQA
+212 TRLDQA
-218 TGILRELEPSHEQIS
+218 AGILRGLEPSHEQAS
-233 AFITVGLTYAKLRA
+233 VFITIGLTYAKLRA
-247 FLVEL
+247 GLVEL
-252 NQDLTLASFQAL
+252 NTDLTLAAFQAL
-264 HDAANAADQLDDR
+264 HDAAKAADQLGDR

-282 AWGYLGK
+282 AWGYMGK
-289 LYEDERRYAEALN
+289 LYEEEHRYAEALN
-302 VTQQA
+302 VTQHA
-307 ILMGQQAAAPEALY
+307 ILMGRQAAAPEALY

-331 KGLGRPKEAIDAY
+331 KALGRSGAAIDAY
-344 RQAIVAVQSIRQEVS
+344 RQAIIAVQSIRPEVS
-359 AAVAEDQPDASFR
+359 AVTAEEQAGASFR

-388 GSERDA
+388 GADRDT
-394 DPQHQEAVLR
+394 DPRHREAVLR

-410 ELFKVAELQDYFQ
+410 ELFKVAELQDYFH
-423 DDCVQAARSH
+423 DECVQAARSQ
-433 ATGLEQVSKAA
+433 ATGLEKVSKTA

-477 LTEEIRTFRDFL
+477 LTEEIRAFRNFL

-561 TDPRPLDRKGIKLLS
+561 TDPRPLDRKSIKLLS

-586 PALPHVTREVETIQ
+586 PALPHVSRELETIHG
-600 RLYGGTILLNKQF
+600 LYGGTSLLNKQF
-613 MMSRMEEE
+613 MMSRVEEE
-621 LKTHPYSVMH
+621 LKAHPYSVMH
-631 IASHGQFQT
+631 IASHGQFQSDSN
-640 EGKDTFLLAYDGK
+640 ETFLLAYDGK
-653 LTMDRLAEYVGM
+653 MTMDRLEEFVGM

-733 VASTAMALQR
+733 VASTAIALQR
-743 AQIKFLEHPEYNHPA
+743 AQIKFLENPEYNHPA

>member
-1 MKRTILM
+1 MTRTILV
-8 SLFLCL
+8 SLSL

-22 DVHAQEAPPADQL
+22 ETYAQETLPVDQL

-50 AVERWTSAVAAYD
+50 AVERWTEAAAAYE
-63 RSAARPEQIDAL
+63 RSAARAEQIDAL

-85 GRYRTAAIR
+85 GRYQTAAMR
-94 LDQAKALAG
+94 LDQAKALIS
-103 DRDDPLLSIRI
+103 DRDDPLLRIRV
-114 LWRRGSLY
+114 LWRTGNLY
-122 QAAGQHAEAERSLQ
+122 QAGGQHAEAERSLQ
-136 ESLRLAKTL
+136 ESLRLARTHS
-145 TQAALTAAILNDLG
+145 QAALTAAILNDLG
-159 NLAASQGKFSDALA
+159 NLAASQGKFAVALA
-173 DYRESFQTAQ
+173 SYTESFHTAQ
-183 AASVKLLAAT
+183 AVPVKLLAAT

-204 SKQYRESK
+204 LEQYREGK

-218 TGILRELEPSHEQIS
+218 ADILRGLEPSHEQIS
-233 AFITVGLTYAKLRA
+233 AFITAGLTYAKLRA

-252 NQDLTLASFQAL
+252 KTDLTLAAFQAL
-264 HDAANAADQLDDR
+264 HDAAKAADQLGDR
-277 RASSF
+277 QGSSF

-302 VTQQA
+302 VTQHA
-307 ILMGQQAAAPEALY
+307 ILMGRQAAAPEALY
-321 RWQWQAGRLL
+321 RWYWQAGRLL
-331 KGLGRPKEAIDAY
+331 KALGRPKEAIDAY
-344 RQAIVAVQSIRQEVS
+344 RQAIVAVQSIRPEVS
-359 AAVAEDQPDASFR
+359 AAVAESQPDASFR

-388 GSERDA
+388 GSDQDT
-394 DPQHQEAVLR
+394 DPQHREAVLR

-423 DDCVQAARSH
+423 DECVQAARSQ
-433 ATGLEQVSKAA
+433 ATGLEQVSKTA

-472 VGAEA
+472 VGAVA
-477 LTEEIRTFRDFL
+477 LTEEIRAFRNFL
-489 EKRSTREY
+489 EKRSTRQY

-561 TDPRPLDRKGIKLLS
+561 TDPRPLDRKSIKLLS

-586 PALPHVTREVETIQ
+586 PALPHVAHELEIIHG
-600 RLYGGTILLNKQF
+600 LYGGTSLLNKQF
-613 MMSRMEEE
+613 MMSRVEEE
-621 LKTHPYSVMH
+621 LKAHPYSVMH
-631 IASHGQFQT
+631 IASHGQFQSK
-640 EGKDTFLLAYDGK
+640 GKDTFLLAYDGK
-653 LTMDRLAEYVGM
+653 MTMDRLEEYVGM

-733 VASTAMALQR
+733 VVSTAMALQR
-743 AQIKFLEHPEYNHPA
+743 AQIKFLDDPDYNHPA

>member
-1 MKRTILM
+1 MTRTVLA
-8 SLFLCL
+8 SFCL
-14 CLCVGLGA
+14 CVSVGLGA
-22 DVHAQEAPPADQL
+22 DIHAQETMPVDQL

-50 AVERWTSAVAAYD
+50 AVERWTQAAAAYE
-63 RSAARPEQIDAL
+63 RSAARLEQIDAL

-85 GRYRTAAIR
+85 GRYRLAAIR
-94 LDQAKALAG
+94 LDEAKALVA
-103 DRDDPLLSIRI
+103 DRDDSLLPIRV
-114 LWRRGSLY
+114 LWRTGSLY
-122 QAAGQHAEAERSLQ
+122 QATGQHAEAERSLQ
-136 ESLRLAKTL
+136 EALRRAKTL
-145 TQAALTAAILNDLG
+145 SQNGLTAAILNDLG
-159 NLAASQGKFSDALA
+159 NLAASQGKFADALA
-173 DYRESFQTAQ
+173 AYTECFQTAQ
-183 AASVKLLAAT
+183 AVPVKLLAAT
-193 SLVNAARVSLP
+193 SQVNAARVSLP
-204 SKQYRESK
+204 LKQYPESK
-212 QRLDQA
+212 TRLDQA
-218 TGILRELEPSHEQIS
+218 ADILRGLEPSHEQIS
-233 AFITVGLTYAKLRA
+233 AFITVGLTYGKLRA

-252 NQDLTLASFQAL
+252 NVDLTLAAFQAL
-264 HDAANAADQLDDR
+264 HGAAKRADQLGDQ

-282 AWGYLGK
+282 AWGYMGK
-289 LYEDERRYAEALN
+289 LYEDERRYTEALD

-307 ILMGQQAAAPEALY
+307 ILMGRQAAAPDALY
-321 RWQWQAGRLL
+321 RWQWQAGRVL
-331 KGLGRPKEAIDAY
+331 KALGRPKEAIDAY
-344 RQAIVAVQSIRQEVS
+344 RQAIIAVQSIRPEVS
-359 AAVAEDQPDASFR
+359 AALAEDQPDASFR

-394 DPQHQEAVLR
+394 DPQHREAVLR

-423 DDCVQAARSH
+423 DDCVQAARAH
-433 ATGLEQVSKAA
+433 ATGLELVSKTA

-472 VGAEA
+472 VGVEA
-477 LTEEIRTFRDFL
+477 LTEEIRAFRDLL

-512 EPLWADAGIDTLV
+512 EPLWADTAIDTLV
-525 IVPDGALRT
+525 FVPDGALRT

-561 TDPRPLDRKGIKLLS
+561 TDPRPLDRKSIKLLS

-586 PALPHVTREVETIQ
+586 PALPHVSRELETLQ
-600 RLYGGTILLNKQF
+600 RLYGGTSLLNDQF
-613 MMSRMEEE
+613 MMSRVAEE
-621 LKTHPYSVMH
+621 LKAHPYSVMH
-631 IASHGQFQT
+631 IASHGQFQNDSN
-640 EGKDTFLLAYDGK
+640 ETFLLAYDGK
-653 LTMDRLAEYVGM
+653 MTMDRLEEYVGM

>member
-1 MKRTILM
+1 MTRTILVM
-8 SLFLCL
+8 LSLCL
-14 CLCVGLGA
+14 LVGLGA
-22 DVHAQEAPPADQL
+22 GVEAQEVAPVDQL
-35 MQDGSQAYQH
+35 MKDGSQAYQR

-50 AVERWTSAVAAYD
+50 AVEQWTQAAAVYEKSSA
-63 RSAARPEQIDAL
+63 RREQIDAL

-85 GRYRTAAIR
+85 GRYQTAAIR
-94 LDQAKALAG
+94 LDQAKALAAG
-103 DRDDPLLSIRI
+103 TDNPLLSVRI
-114 LWRRGSLY
+114 LWRAGNLY
-122 QAAGQHAEAERSLQ
+122 QAGGQYAEAEQSLQ
-136 ESLRLAKTL
+136 ESLRLARTL
-145 TQAALTAAILNDLG
+145 PQAALTAAILNDLG
-159 NLAASQGKFSDALA
+159 NLAASQGKFDDALA
-173 DYRESFQTAQ
+173 AYTESFQTAQ
-183 AASVKLLAAT
+183 AVPVKLLAAA
-193 SLVNAARVSLP
+193 SQVNAARVLLST
-204 SKQYRESK
+204 KQYRDSK

-218 TGILRELEPSHEQIS
+218 AGILRGLEPSHEQIS

-252 NQDLTLASFQAL
+252 NRDLTLAAFQAL
-264 HDAANAADQLDDR
+264 HDAARTADQLGDLR
-277 RASSF
+277 GSSF
-282 AWGYLGK
+282 AWGHLGK
-289 LYEDERRYAEALN
+289 LYEDEHRYTEALG

-307 ILMGQQAAAPEALY
+307 ILVGRQAAAPEALY
-321 RWQWQAGRLL
+321 RWYWQAGRVL
-331 KGLGRPKEAIDAY
+331 KGLGRSGEAIDSY
-344 RQAIVAVQSIRQEVS
+344 RRAIVAVQSIRPEIS
-359 AAVAEDQPDASFR
+359 AVTAEEQAGASFR

-388 GSERDA
+388 GADRDA
-394 DPQHQEAVLR
+394 DPQKREAVLR

-410 ELFKVAELQDYFQ
+410 ELFKVAELQDYFH
-423 DDCVQAARSH
+423 DDCVQAAKAQ
-433 ATGLEQVSKAA
+433 ATGLELVSKTA

-477 LTEEIRTFRDFL
+477 LTEEIRAFRTFL
-489 EKRSTREY
+489 EKRSTRQY
-497 LSHAKKLYGWLIQPI
+497 LAHAKTLYGWLIQPI
-512 EPLWADAGIDTLV
+512 EPLWANVGIDTLV

-534 IPLAALHDGTQF
+534 IPLAALHDGKEF

-561 TDPRPLDRKGIKLLS
+561 TDPRPLDRKGIKILS

-586 PALPHVTREVETIQ
+586 PPLPHVARELETIHG
-600 RLYGGTILLNKQF
+600 LFGGTSLLNKQF
-613 MMSRMEEE
+613 MMSRVGEE
-621 LKTHPYSVMH
+621 LKANPYSIMH
-631 IASHGQFQT
+631 IASHGQFQSDSN
-640 EGKDTFLLAYDGK
+640 ETFLLAYDGK
-653 LTMDRLAEYVGM
+653 MTMDKLEGYVGM

-718 SQLVTEFYQQ
+718 SQLVTEFYRQ

-733 VASTAMALQR
+733 VASTAVALQR

>member
-1 MKRTILM
+1 
-8 SLFLCL
+8 
-14 CLCVGLGA
+14 VGLGA
-22 DVHAQEAPPADQL
+22 DIHAQEAPSVGQL
-35 MQDGSQAYQH
+35 MQEGSQAYQH

-50 AVERWTSAVAAYD
+50 AVEHWTQAAAAYE
-63 RSAARPEQIDAL
+63 RAAARAEQIDAL

-94 LDQAKALAG
+94 LDQAKALAAE
-103 DRDDPLLSIRI
+103 RDDSLLSIRI
-114 LWRRGSLY
+114 LWRSGSLY

-136 ESLRLAKTL
+136 EALRRAKAIPQASLV
-145 TQAALTAAILNDLG
+145 AAILNDLG
-159 NLAASQGKFSDALA
+159 NLAASQGKFADALA
-173 DYRESFQTAQ
+173 SYNESFQMAQ
-183 AASVKLLAAT
+183 AAPVKLLAAT
-193 SLVNAARVSLP
+193 SQVNAARVSLP
-204 SKQYRESK
+204 LKQYREGK
-212 QRLDQA
+212 TRLDQA
-218 TGILRELEPSHEQIS
+218 ADILRGLEPSHEQIS
-233 AFITVGLTYAKLRA
+233 AFITVGLTYARLRT

-252 NQDLTLASFQAL
+252 NKDLTLAAFQTL
-264 HDAANAADQLDDR
+264 HEAARVADQLGDR

-289 LYEDERRYAEALN
+289 LYEDEHRYAEALG
-302 VTQQA
+302 VTQHA
-307 ILMGQQAAAPEALY
+307 ILMSQQAAAPEALY
-321 RWQWQAGRLL
+321 RWQWQAGRVL
-331 KGLGRPKEAIDAY
+331 KGLGRPKEAIVAY
-344 RQAIVAVQSIRQEVS
+344 RQAIVAVQSIRPEVS
-359 AAVAEDQPDASFR
+359 AAVAEDQPGASFR

-388 GSERDA
+388 GSERDV
-394 DPQHQEAVLR
+394 DPQHREAILR

-423 DDCVQAARSH
+423 DDCVQAARSQ
-433 ATGLEQVSKAA
+433 ATGLELVSKTA

-477 LTEEIRTFRDFL
+477 LTEEIRAFRNFL

-546 LIKKYAVATTPGVTL
+546 LIKKYAVATTPGLTL
-561 TDPRPLDRKGIKLLS
+561 TDPRPLDRKSIKLLS

-586 PALPHVTREVETIQ
+586 PALPHVSRELETIH
-600 RLYGGTILLNKQF
+600 RLYGGTTLLNKQF
-613 MMSRMEEE
+613 MMSRVEEE
-621 LKTHPYSVMH
+621 LKAHPYSIMH
-631 IASHGQFQT
+631 IASHGQFQSDSN
-640 EGKDTFLLAYDGK
+640 ETFLLAYDGK
-653 LTMDRLAEYVGM
+653 MTMDRLEEYVGM

-733 VASTAMALQR
+733 VVSTAMALQR

>member
-1 MKRTILM
+1 MTRTILA
-8 SLFLCL
+8 SLSL

-22 DVHAQEAPPADQL
+22 DIYAQEAPPADQL
-35 MQDGSQAYQH
+35 MKEGSQAYQH

-50 AVERWTSAVAAYD
+50 AVERWTSAAAAYE

-94 LDQAKALAG
+94 LDQAKALAAG
-103 DRDDPLLSIRI
+103 RDDPLLSIQI
-114 LWRRGSLY
+114 LWRSGSLY
-122 QAAGQHAEAERSLQ
+122 QAGGQHAEAERSLQ
-136 ESLRLAKTL
+136 EALKRAKTL
-145 TQAALTAAILNDLG
+145 PQAALTAAILNDLG
-159 NLAASQGKFSDALA
+159 NLAASQGKFADALA
-173 DYRESFQTAQ
+173 AYNESFQTAQ
-183 AASVKLLAAT
+183 AAQVKLLAAT

-204 SKQYRESK
+204 LKQYRESK
-212 QRLDQA
+212 QRLDEA
-218 TGILRELEPSHEQIS
+218 AGLLRGLEPSHEQIS

-252 NQDLTLASFQAL
+252 NRDLTLASFQAL
-264 HDAANAADQLDDR
+264 HEAARAADQLDDR

-289 LYEDERRYAEALN
+289 LYEDERRYAEALD

-344 RQAIVAVQSIRQEVS
+344 RQAIVAVQSIRPEVS
-359 AAVAEDQPDASFR
+359 AALAEDQPDASFR

-433 ATGLEQVSKAA
+433 ATGLEQVSKTA

-477 LTEEIRTFRDFL
+477 LTEEIRAFRDFL

-586 PALPHVTREVETIQ
+586 PALPHVSRELETIQ
-600 RLYGGTILLNKQF
+600 RLYGGTSLLNKQF
-613 MMSRMEEE
+613 MMSRLEEE
-621 LKTHPYSVMH
+621 LKAHPYSVMH
-631 IASHGQFQT
+631 IASHGQFQSDSN
-640 EGKDTFLLAYDGK
+640 ETFLLAYDGK

>member
-1 MKRTILM
+1 MKGQIILGL
-8 SLFLCL
+8 SVLLSVAYVA
-14 CLCVGLGA
+14 VGY
-22 DVHAQEAPPADQL
+22 AQEASPADQL
-35 MQDGSQAYQH
+35 MKDGSQAYQH

-50 AVERWTSAVAAYD
+50 AVERWTSAEATYEK
-63 RSAARPEQIDAL
+63 SAARPEQIDAL

-94 LDQAKALAG
+94 LDQAKVLAA
-103 DRDDPLLSIRI
+103 DRDDALLTIRI
-114 LWRRGSLY
+114 LWRTGSLY
-122 QAAGQHAEAERSLQ
+122 QAGGQHAEAERSLQ

-145 TQAALTAAILNDLG
+145 PQDALIAAILNDLG
-159 NLAASQGKFSDALA
+159 NLAASQGKFADALA
-173 DYRESFQTAQ
+173 AYHESFQTAQ
-183 AASVKLLAAT
+183 AASMKLLAAT
-193 SLVNAARVSLP
+193 SQVNAARVSVPL
-204 SKQYRESK
+204 KQYRESK

-218 TGILRELEPSHEQIS
+218 TGILRGLDPSHEQIS
-233 AFITVGLTYAKLRA
+233 VFITAGLTYAKLRP

-252 NQDLTLASFQAL
+252 NTDLTLAAFQAL
-264 HDAANAADQLDDR
+264 HDAARAADQLGDR

-302 VTQQA
+302 VTQHA

-321 RWQWQAGRLL
+321 RWHWQAGRVL
-331 KGLGRPKEAIDAY
+331 KALERPKKAIDAY
-344 RQAIVAVQSIRQEVS
+344 RQAIVAVQSIRPEVS

-380 ELADLLLR
+380 ELADLLLQ

-423 DDCVQAARSH
+423 DDCVQAARAH
-433 ATGLEQVSKAA
+433 ATGLELVSKTA

-451 LQDRLEILVSLP
+451 LKDRLEILVSLP

-472 VGAEA
+472 VGAEE
-477 LTEEIRTFRDFL
+477 LTDEIRAFRDFL

-561 TDPRPLDRKGIKLLS
+561 TDPRPLDRKGIKILS

-586 PALPHVTREVETIQ
+586 PALPHVSREVETIHK
-600 RLYGGTILLNKQF
+600 LFGGTVLLNKQF
-613 MMSRMEEE
+613 MMSQMEKE
-621 LKTHPYSVMH
+621 LKAHPYSVMH
-631 IASHGQFQT
+631 IASHGQFQS

-653 LTMDRLAEYVGM
+653 LTMDRLEEYVGM

>member
-1 MKRTILM
+1 MK
-8 SLFLCL
+8 
-14 CLCVGLGA
+14 
-22 DVHAQEAPPADQL
+22 
-35 MQDGSQAYQH
+35 DGSQAYQH

-50 AVERWTSAVAAYD
+50 AVERWTEAATVYEK
-63 RSAARPEQIDAL
+63 SAARPEQIDAL

-85 GRYRTAAIR
+85 GRYQTAAIR
-94 LDQAKALAG
+94 LDQAKALAAG
-103 DRDDPLLSIRI
+103 MDNSLLSIRI
-114 LWRRGSLY
+114 LWRTGNLY
-122 QAAGQHAEAERSLQ
+122 QAGGQYAEAEQSLR
-136 ESLRLAKTL
+136 ESLRLARTL
-145 TQAALTAAILNDLG
+145 PQAALTAAILNDLG
-159 NLAASQGKFSDALA
+159 NLAAAQGKFDDALA
-173 DYRESFQTAQ
+173 AYTESFQTAQ
-183 AASVKLLAAT
+183 AVPVKLLAAT
-193 SLVNAARVSLP
+193 SQVNAARLLLSA
-204 SKQYRESK
+204 KQYRDSK

-218 TGILRELEPSHEQIS
+218 AGILRGLEPSHEQIS

-252 NQDLTLASFQAL
+252 NRDLTLAAFQAL
-264 HDAANAADQLDDR
+264 HDAARIADRLGDLR
-277 RASSF
+277 GSSF
-282 AWGYLGK
+282 AWGHLGK
-289 LYEDERRYAEALN
+289 LYENERRYTEALG

-307 ILMGQQAAAPEALY
+307 ILMGQQASAPEALY
-321 RWQWQAGRLL
+321 RWHWQAGRLL
-331 KGLGRPKEAIDAY
+331 KGLGRSKEAIDSY
-344 RQAIVAVQSIRQEVS
+344 RRAIVAVQSIRPEVS
-359 AAVAEDQPDASFR
+359 AMTAEEQAGASFR
-372 ETVGAVYF
+372 EAVGAVYF
-380 ELADLLLR
+380 ELADLLLQ
-388 GSERDA
+388 GTDRDA
-394 DPQHQEAVLR
+394 DPQHREAILR

-423 DDCVQAARSH
+423 DDCVQAAKSQAR
-433 ATGLEQVSKAA
+433 GLEQVSKTA

-472 VGAEA
+472 VGAET
-477 LTEEIRTFRDFL
+477 LTEEIRAFRTFL
-489 EKRSTREY
+489 EKRSTRQY
-497 LSHAKKLYGWLIQPI
+497 LAHAKTLYGWLIQPI
-512 EPLWADAGIDTLV
+512 ESLWAGVGIDTLV

-534 IPLAALHDGTQF
+534 IPLAALHDGKEF

-561 TDPRPLDRKGIKLLS
+561 TDPRPLDRKSIKLLS

-586 PALPHVTREVETIQ
+586 PALPHVSRELETIHQ
-600 RLYGGTILLNKQF
+600 LYGGTSLLNKQF
-613 MMSRMEEE
+613 MMSRVQEE
-621 LKTHPYSVMH
+621 LKAHPYSVMH
-631 IASHGQFQT
+631 IASHGQFQSDSN
-640 EGKDTFLLAYDGK
+640 ETFLLAYDGK
-653 LTMDRLAEYVGM
+653 MTMDRLEEYVGM

-718 SQLVTEFYQQ
+718 SQLVTEFYRQ

-743 AQIKFLEHPEYNHPA
+743 AQIKFLDNPEYSHPA

>member
-1 MKRTILM
+1 MTRTVFV
-8 SLFLCL
+8 SLFFCL
-14 CLCVGLGA
+14 SMGFGA
-22 DVHAQEAPPADQL
+22 DIHAQEAPPVDQL
-35 MQDGSQAYQH
+35 MQDGSQAYQR

-50 AVERWTSAVAAYD
+50 AVERWTSAAAAYE
-63 RSAARPEQIDAL
+63 RSAARAEQIDVL
-75 IRLSEAYQSL
+75 IRLSEAYQSV

-94 LDQAKALAG
+94 LDQAKALIS
-103 DRDDPLLSIRI
+103 DRDDPLLPIRI
-114 LWRRGSLY
+114 LWRTGNLY
-122 QAAGQHAEAERSLQ
+122 QAGGQHAEAERSLQ
-136 ESLRLAKTL
+136 ESLRLAKTHS
-145 TQAALTAAILNDLG
+145 QAALTAAILNDLG
-159 NLAASQGKFSDALA
+159 NLAASQGKFADALSA
-173 DYRESFQTAQ
+173 YTESFETAQ
-183 AASVKLLAAT
+183 AVPVKLLEAT
-193 SLVNAARVSLP
+193 SQVNAGRVLLS

-212 QRLDQA
+212 TRLDQA
-218 TGILRELEPSHEQIS
+218 AVILRGLEPSHEQIS
-233 AFITVGLTYAKLRA
+233 AFITLGLTYAKLRA
-247 FLVEL
+247 FLADL
-252 NQDLTLASFQAL
+252 NTDLTLAAFQTL
-264 HDAANAADQLDDR
+264 LDAARAADRLGDLR
-277 RASSF
+277 GSSF

-289 LYEDERRYAEALN
+289 LYEEERRYTEALG
-302 VTQQA
+302 VTQHA
-307 ILMGQQAAAPEALY
+307 ILMSRQAAAPEALY

-331 KGLGRPKEAIDAY
+331 KALGRSKEAIDAY
-344 RQAIVAVQSIRQEVS
+344 RQAIVAVQSIRPEVS
-359 AAVAEDQPDASFR
+359 AVTAEEQAGASFR
-372 ETVGAVYF
+372 ETVGTLYF

-388 GSERDA
+388 DSERDI
-394 DPQHQEAVLR
+394 DPQHREAILR

-410 ELFKVAELQDYFQ
+410 ELFKVAELQDYFH
-423 DDCVQAARSH
+423 DDCVQAARAQ
-433 ATGLEQVSKAA
+433 ATGLERVSKTA

-477 LTEEIRTFRDFL
+477 LTEEIRAFRTFL
-489 EKRSTREY
+489 EKRSTRQY
-497 LSHAKKLYGWLIQPI
+497 LPHAKTLYGWLIQPI
-512 EPLWADAGIDTLV
+512 EPLWADVGIDTLV

-586 PALPHVTREVETIQ
+586 PALPHVARELETIH
-600 RLYGGTILLNKQF
+600 RLFGGTSLLNNQF
-613 MMSRMEEE
+613 MMSLVEKE
-621 LKTHPYSVMH
+621 LKANPYSIMH
-631 IASHGQFQT
+631 IASHGQFQSDSN
-640 EGKDTFLLAYDGK
+640 ETFLLAYDGK
-653 LTMDRLAEYVGM
+653 MTMDRLEEFVGM
-665 LRFREEPL
+665 LRFREDPL

-718 SQLVTEFYQQ
+718 SLLVTEFYQQ

-733 VASTAMALQR
+733 VASTAIALQR
-743 AQIKFLEHPEYNHPA
+743 AQVKFLENPEYNHPA

>member
-1 MKRTILM
+1 MKGTILV

-14 CLCVGLGA
+14 SMGISA
-22 DVHAQEAPPADQL
+22 DIHAQEAPTVDQL
-35 MQDGSQAYQH
+35 MQDGRQAYQH

-50 AVERWTSAVAAYD
+50 AVERWTSAAAVYD

-94 LDQAKALAG
+94 LDQAKALAA
-103 DRDDPLLSIRI
+103 DRDDSLLSIRI
-114 LWRRGSLY
+114 LWRTGSLY
-122 QAAGQHAEAERSLQ
+122 QAAGQHTEAERSLQ

-145 TQAALTAAILNDLG
+145 SQDALTAAILNDLG
-159 NLAASQGKFSDALA
+159 NLAASQGKLADALA
-173 DYRESFQTAQ
+173 AYTECFQTAQ
-183 AASVKLLAAT
+183 AASVKILAAT

-204 SKQYRESK
+204 SKQYRDSK

-218 TGILRELEPSHEQIS
+218 AEILRGLEPSHEQIS

-252 NQDLTLASFQAL
+252 NKDLTLASFQAL
-264 HDAANAADQLDDR
+264 HDAARAADQLGDR
-277 RASSF
+277 RGSSF

-289 LYEDERRYAEALN
+289 LYEDERRYTEALG

-307 ILMGQQAAAPEALY
+307 ILMGRQAAAPEALY
-321 RWQWQAGRLL
+321 RWHWQAGRVL

-359 AAVAEDQPDASFR
+359 AAIAEYQPDASFR

-388 GSERDA
+388 GADQDA
-394 DPQHQEAVLR
+394 DPQKREAVLR

-433 ATGLEQVSKAA
+433 ATGLEQVSKTA

-477 LTEEIRTFRDFL
+477 LTEEIRAFRTFL
-489 EKRSTREY
+489 EKRSTRQY
-497 LSHAKKLYGWLIQPI
+497 LSHAKTLYGWLIEPI
-512 EPLWADAGIDTLV
+512 EPLWANVGIDTLV

-561 TDPRPLDRKGIKLLS
+561 TDPRPLDRKSIKLFS

-586 PALPHVTREVETIQ
+586 PALPHVARELETIH
-600 RLYGGTILLNKQF
+600 RLFGGDRK
-613 MMSRMEEE
+613 
-621 LKTHPYSVMH
+621 SV
-631 IASHGQFQT
+631 
-640 EGKDTFLLAYDGK
+640 
-653 LTMDRLAEYVGM
+653 V
-665 LRFREEPL
+665 
-673 ALITLS
+673 
-679 ACETAAG
+679 
-686 DDRAAL
+686 
-692 GLAGVAIKAG
+692 
-702 ARSALASLWF
+702 
-712 LDDQAS
+712 
-718 SQLVTEFYQQ
+718 
-728 LHDDS
+728 
-733 VASTAMALQR
+733 
-743 AQIKFLEHPEYNHPA
+743 
-758 YWAAFLLLNN
+758 
-768 WL
+768 

>member
-1 MKRTILM
+1 MKPIILVM
-8 SLFLCL
+8 LSLWLCL
-14 CLCVGLGA
+14 GIGA
-22 DVHAQEAPPADQL
+22 DLYAKESQSVDQL
-35 MQDGSQAYQH
+35 MKDGSQAYQH

-50 AVERWTSAVAAYD
+50 AVERWTQAAAAYE
-63 RSAARPEQIDAL
+63 RSGARQERIDTL

-85 GRYRTAAIR
+85 GRYRTAASQ
-94 LDQAKALAG
+94 LDQAKALVT
-103 DRDDPLLSIRI
+103 DRDDSLLPLRI
-114 LWRRGSLY
+114 LWRTGRLHHV
-122 QAAGQHAEAERSLQ
+122 AGQHAEAERSLQ
-136 ESLRLAKTL
+136 ESLRLAKIHPE
-145 TQAALTAAILNDLG
+145 ASLTAAILNDLG
-159 NLAASQGKFSDALA
+159 NLAASQGKFADALA
-173 DYRESFQTAQ
+173 AYHESFQTAQ
-183 AASVKLLAAT
+183 AVPAKLLAAT

-204 SKQYRESK
+204 LKQYGES
-212 QRLDQA
+212 QTRLDQA
-218 TGILRELEPSHEQIS
+218 TDILRGLEPSHEQIS
-233 AFITVGLTYAKLRA
+233 AFITVGLTYAKLRPV
-247 FLVEL
+247 LVDQNRE
-252 NQDLTLASFQAL
+252 LTLASFQAL
-264 HDAANAADQLDDR
+264 HDAAKFADQLGDR
-277 RASSF
+277 RGSSF

-289 LYEDERRYAEALN
+289 LYEDERRYTEAFD
-302 VTQQA
+302 VTRHA
-307 ILMGQQAAAPEALY
+307 ILMSREAAAPEALY
-321 RWQWQAGRLL
+321 RWHWQAGRLL
-331 KGLGRPKEAIDAY
+331 KALGRPQEAIDSY
-344 RQAIVAVQSIRQEVS
+344 RQSIIAVQSIRQDVS

-380 ELADLLLR
+380 ELADLLLQ
-388 GSERDA
+388 GSDEKA
-394 DPQHQEAVLR
+394 DTQHREAVLR

-433 ATGLEQVSKAA
+433 ATGLELVSKTA

-451 LQDRLEILVSLP
+451 LPDRLEILVSLP
-463 SGMVRKTVP
+463 SGMLRKTVP

-477 LTEEIRTFRDFL
+477 LTEEIRAFRNFL
-489 EKRSTREY
+489 EKRSTRQY
-497 LSHAKKLYGWLIQPI
+497 LSHAKTLYGWLIEPI

-546 LIKKYAVATTPGVTL
+546 LIKKYAVATTPGIML
-561 TDPRPLDRKGIKLLS
+561 TDPRPLDRKSIKLLS

-586 PALPHVTREVETIQ
+586 PALPHVSRELETIH
-600 RLYGGTILLNKQF
+600 RLYGGTSLLNKQF
-613 MMSRMEEE
+613 MMSRVEEE

-631 IASHGQFQT
+631 IASHGQFQSDSN
-640 EGKDTFLLAYDGK
+640 ETFLLAYDGK
-653 LTMDRLAEYVGM
+653 MTMDRLEEYVGM

-728 LHDDS
+728 LHNDS

-743 AQIKFLEHPEYNHPA
+743 AQIKFLEDPEYSHPA

>member
-1 MKRTILM
+1 MKGQIILGL
-8 SLFLCL
+8 SILLSVAYVA
-14 CLCVGLGA
+14 VGN
-22 DVHAQEAPPADQL
+22 AQEASPADQL
-35 MQDGSQAYQH
+35 MKDGSQAFQH

-50 AVERWTSAVAAYD
+50 AVERWTSAEAAYEK
-63 RSAARPEQIDAL
+63 SAARPEQIDAL

-94 LDQAKALAG
+94 LDQAKTLAADGG
-103 DRDDPLLSIRI
+103 DSLLTIRI
-114 LWRRGSLY
+114 LWRTGSLY
-122 QAAGQHAEAERSLQ
+122 QAAGQHAEAEQSLQ
-136 ESLRLAKTL
+136 DALKRAKTL
-145 TQAALTAAILNDLG
+145 PQDALTAAILNDLG
-159 NLAASQGKFSDALA
+159 NLAASQGKFDDALA
-173 DYRESFQTAQ
+173 AYRECFETAQ
-183 AASVKLLAAT
+183 ATSMKLLAAT
-193 SLVNAARVSLP
+193 SQVNAARVSVPL
-204 SKQYRESK
+204 KQYRESK

-218 TGILRELEPSHEQIS
+218 TGILRGLEPSHEQIS
-233 AFITVGLTYAKLRA
+233 AFITAGLTYAKLRPY
-247 FLVEL
+247 LVEQ
-252 NQDLTLASFQAL
+252 NTDLTLAAFQAL
-264 HDAANAADQLDDR
+264 HDAARSADQLGDR

-282 AWGYLGK
+282 AWGYMGK

-321 RWQWQAGRLL
+321 RWQWQAGRVL
-331 KGLGRPKEAIDAY
+331 KALGRPKEAIDSY
-344 RQAIVAVQSIRQEVS
+344 RQAIVAVQSIRPEVS
-359 AAVAEDQPDASFR
+359 AAIAEDQPDASFR

-380 ELADLLLR
+380 ELADLLLQ
-388 GSERDA
+388 GSDRDT

-433 ATGLEQVSKAA
+433 ATGLELVSKTA

-472 VGAEA
+472 VGAEE
-477 LTEEIRTFRDFL
+477 LTDEVRAFRDFL

-512 EPLWADAGIDTLV
+512 EPLWVNAGIDTLV

-561 TDPRPLDRKGIKLLS
+561 TDPRPLDRKGIKILS

-586 PALPHVTREVETIQ
+586 PALPHVSREVETIHQ
-600 RLYGGTILLNKQF
+600 LFGGTVLLNKQF
-613 MMSRMEEE
+613 MMSQMEKE
-621 LKTHPYSVMH
+621 LKAHPYSVMH
-631 IASHGQFQT
+631 IASHGQFQS

-653 LTMDRLAEYVGM
+653 LTMDRLEEYVGM

>member
-1 MKRTILM
+1 MTRTILA
-8 SLFLCL
+8 SIFL
-14 CLCVGLGA
+14 CLCVGLSA
-22 DVHAQEAPPADQL
+22 DISAQEAPPVDQL
-35 MQDGSQAYQH
+35 MEDGSHAYQR

-50 AVERWTSAVAAYD
+50 AVERWTRAVGIYEKF
-63 RSAARPEQIDAL
+63 AARREQIDAL

-85 GRYRTAAIR
+85 GRNRTAAIQ
-94 LDQAKALAG
+94 LEQAKALVA
-103 DRDDPLLSIRI
+103 DTDDPLLSMRI
-114 LWRRGSLY
+114 LWRTGSLY
-122 QAAGQHAEAERSLQ
+122 QAAGQPAEAERSLL
-136 ESLRLAKTL
+136 EALRRAKTL
-145 TQAALTAAILNDLG
+145 SLAASGAAIVNDLG
-159 NLAASQGKFSDALA
+159 NLAASQGKFADALTA
-173 DYRESFQTAQ
+173 YTESFQMAQPAQVQHLMATA
-183 AASVKLLAAT
+183 LT
-193 SLVNAARVSLP
+193 NAARVSLP
-204 SKQYRESK
+204 LHQYRESK
-212 QRLDQA
+212 TKLDQA
-218 TGILRELEPSHEQIS
+218 TGMLRGLEPSHQQIS

-252 NQDLTLASFQAL
+252 KTDLTLAAYEAF
-264 HDAANAADQLDDR
+264 HEAAKAADRLGDH
-277 RASSF
+277 RASSY
-282 AWGYLGK
+282 AWGHLGK
-289 LYEDERRYAEALN
+289 LYEDDRRYADALG
-302 VTQQA
+302 VTQHA
-307 ILMGQQAAAPEALY
+307 ILMGRQAAAPEALY

-331 KGLGRPKEAIDAY
+331 KALGRPGDAIEAY
-344 RQAIVAVQSIRQEVS
+344 RQAIIAVQSIRPEVS
-359 AAVAEDQPDASFR
+359 AAAAEDQSGASFR

-388 GSERDA
+388 GSEREA
-394 DPQHQEAVLR
+394 DSQHREAILR

-423 DDCVQAARSH
+423 DDCVQAARSQ
-433 ATGLEQVSKAA
+433 ATGLELVSKTAV
-444 AVIYPIM
+444 VIYPIM

-463 SGMVRKTVP
+463 SGMMRKTVP

-477 LTEEIRTFRDFL
+477 MTEEIRAFRDLL

-512 EPLWADAGIDTLV
+512 EPLWAGAGIDTLV

-546 LIKKYAVATTPGVTL
+546 LIKKYAVATTPGLTL
-561 TDPRPLDRKGIKLLS
+561 TDPRPLDRKSIKLLS

-586 PALPHVTREVETIQ
+586 PPLPHVSLEVATIHQ
-600 RLYGGTILLNKQF
+600 LFGGTVLMNEKFL
-613 MMSRMEEE
+613 MSGVEQE
-621 LKTHPYSVMH
+621 LKTQPYSVLH
-631 IASHGQFQT
+631 IASHGQFQSDS
-640 EGKDTFLLAYDGK
+640 KDTFLLAYDGK
-653 LTMDRLAEYVGM
+653 MTMDKLEGYVGL
-665 LRFREEPL
+665 LRFREQPL

-718 SQLVTEFYQQ
+718 SALVTEFYQQ

-743 AQIKFLEHPEYNHPA
+743 AQIRFLEHPDYNHPA

>member
-1 MKRTILM
+1 MKGQIILGL
-8 SLFLCL
+8 SVLLSVAYVT
-14 CLCVGLGA
+14 VGR
-22 DVHAQEAPPADQL
+22 AQEVPPADQL
-35 MQDGSQAYQH
+35 MKEGSQAYQH

-50 AVERWTSAVAAYD
+50 AVERWTSAAAAYE

-85 GRYRTAAIR
+85 GRYRTAASR
-94 LDQAKALAG
+94 LDQAKALAVG
-103 DRDDPLLSIRI
+103 RDDSLLSIRI
-114 LWRRGSLY
+114 LWRTGSLY
-122 QAAGQHAEAERSLQ
+122 QAGGQHAEAERALR

-145 TQAALTAAILNDLG
+145 TQPALTAAILNDLG
-159 NLAASQGKFSDALA
+159 NLASSQGKFADALA
-173 DYRESFQTAQ
+173 AYNESFQTAQ
-183 AASVKLLAAT
+183 AASATLLAAT

-204 SKQYRESK
+204 MKQYREGK
-212 QRLDQA
+212 QRLDEA
-218 TGILRELEPSHEQIS
+218 AGILRGLEPSHEQIS
-233 AFITVGLTYAKLRA
+233 AFITVGLTYAKLRP

-252 NQDLTLASFQAL
+252 NRDLTLASFQAL
-264 HDAANAADQLDDR
+264 HDAARFADQLDDR
-277 RASSF
+277 RGSSF

-289 LYEDERRYAEALN
+289 LYEDERRYAEALD
-302 VTQQA
+302 VTQHA
-307 ILMGQQAAAPEALY
+307 ILMSRQAAAPEALY

-331 KGLGRPKEAIDAY
+331 KGLGRPKEAIDSY
-344 RQAIVAVQSIRQEVS
+344 RQAIVAVQSIRPEVS
-359 AAVAEDQPDASFR
+359 AALAEDQPDASFR

-433 ATGLEQVSKAA
+433 ATGLEQVSKTA

-586 PALPHVTREVETIQ
+586 PALPHVSRELETIQ
-600 RLYGGTILLNKQF
+600 RLYGGTSLLNKQF
-613 MMSRMEEE
+613 MMSRLEEE
-621 LKTHPYSVMH
+621 LKAHPYSVMH
-631 IASHGQFQT
+631 IASHGQFQSDSN
-640 EGKDTFLLAYDGK
+640 ETFLLAYDGK
-653 LTMDRLAEYVGM
+653 LTMDRLEEYVGM